1 MKPSISKPNW
11 NPFSSKKQVSQ
22 ATDNANPPKKQIQV
36 LHVGSK
42 QVSQVEL
49 FNKIQNVIFVFVRFR
64 CEETQSKATVSKALE
79 NRPLSDRFR
88 PEFPTK
94 F

>member
-1 MKPSISKPNW
+1 MGPPNTRQE
-11 NPFSSKKQVSQ
+11 NTKNAVRSSTELGKSSKTS
-22 ATDNANPPKKQIQV
+22 IQV

-42 QVSQVEL
+42 QVSQAEL
-49 FNKIQNVIFVFVRFR
+49 FNKIQNLIFVFVRFR